1 MAADGGF
8 PGFVRVPSVSSL
20 RGMRKRPIAR
30 HVRTH
35 GIDFDIP
42 AVVVLGSPYVID
54 VPGLGWVYVPED
66 GYPELF
72 AMLTS
77 DDPDQ
82 VEAAYERLQQLASIQ

>member
-1 MAADGGF
+1 
-8 PGFVRVPSVSSL
+8 VPSVSSL

-54 VPGLGWVYVPED
+54 VPGLGWVY
-66 GYPELF
+66 
-72 AMLTS
+72 A
-77 DDPDQ
+77 
-82 VEAAYERLQQLASIQ
+82 

>member
-1 MAADGGF
+1 M
-8 PGFVRVPSVSSL
+8 SSL

-66 GYPELF
+66 EYPELF
-72 AMLTS
+72 AMLTA